1 MVRNNAGRR
10 DAGVDRAH
18 VRRIREHVDGNAG
31 ANGRATR
38 ATAYKAELRAVLRGP
53 NIRDLLLPYIHR
65 LRPEEVQIAV
75 AQLSRSLSP
84 QSHLLLR
91 GKARLNCAAVG
102 EKRVMRFY
110 SIA

>member
-18 VRRIREHVDGNAG
+18 IPRVRQHVDGDAS

-38 ATAYKAELRAVLRGP
+38 ASTYETELRAVLRRP

-75 AQLSRSLSP
+75 A
-84 QSHLLLR
+84 
-91 GKARLNCAAVG
+91 
-102 EKRVMRFY
+102 
-110 SIA
+110 

>member
-1 MVRNNAGRR
+1 MVRNNTGRR

-18 VRRIREHVDGNAG
+18 VRGVREHVDGDAG

-38 ATAYKAELRAVLRGP
+38 AITYETKLRAVLRGP

-75 AQLSRSLSP
+75 A
-84 QSHLLLR
+84 
-91 GKARLNCAAVG
+91 
-102 EKRVMRFY
+102 
-110 SIA
+110 

>member
-10 DAGVDRAH
+10 DAGVDRAYI
-18 VRRIREHVDGNAG
+18 RRVREHVDGDAG

-38 ATAYKAELRAVLRGP
+38 AATNEAELRAVLRGP
-53 NIRDLLLPYIHR
+53 NIRDLLLSYIHW

-91 GKARLNCAAVG
+91 GKARLNCTTIGKSACNA
-102 EKRVMRFY
+102 FL
-110 SIA
+110 IL